1 MSDQTR
7 TGEPSTVNPAVT
19 DAPPPTSKGGAT
31 DAMFNAVY
39 DRLKAMAARQLG
51 GNGATLNTTG
61 LVHELYL
68 RVSAGGDLVFSHDAQ
83 FFAYAAQ
90 AMRHYLVD
98 RARAKMRMKAGGDW
112 VRATL
117 TSSVEE
123 EAIVASADQ
132 ALALDR
138 ALTELEANDARA
150 ARVVELRYFAG
161 LPAEQVAE
169 LLGLNR
175 RTVERDWCFARAFL
189 HAALE

>member
-1 MSDQTR
+1 MSEKTR
-7 TGEPSTVNPAVT
+7 IGETPLLSTAVT
-19 DAPPPTSKGGAT
+19 DAPQSASGVAV
-31 DAMFNAVY
+31 DAMFKAVY

-51 GNGATLNTTG
+51 GQGATLNTTA

-68 RVSAGGDLVFSHDAQ
+68 RVSASGDLVFKHDAQ

-98 RARAKMRMKAGGDW
+98 RARSKMRMKAGGDW
-112 VRATL
+112 VRAEL
-117 TSSVEE
+117 TTNVEQ
-123 EAIVASADQ
+123 EAVIESADQ